1 MHSWTLSWETM
12 MCFIKQHV
20 PLLLLGATPGR
31 KRWGGTANQHS
42 KILQCLSFH
51 CRARWKSSST
61 RVYKPLQN
69 PQCVPNRCTALGWAP
84 GVLSGGVAVASLGPR
99 ASLSFR
105 QLPHAAALCSLVR
118 MERESRNAAL
128 VPRKYS
134 RVLCNHC
141 FSGLF
146 AVVVF

>member
-1 MHSWTLSWETM
+1 MDSFMGDNDVLH
-12 MCFIKQHV
+12 K
-20 PLLLLGATPGR
+20 ATCPPFAIRCYPR
-31 KRWGGTANQHS
+31 KKAVGGTANQHS

-61 RVYKPLQN
+61 GVYKPLQN